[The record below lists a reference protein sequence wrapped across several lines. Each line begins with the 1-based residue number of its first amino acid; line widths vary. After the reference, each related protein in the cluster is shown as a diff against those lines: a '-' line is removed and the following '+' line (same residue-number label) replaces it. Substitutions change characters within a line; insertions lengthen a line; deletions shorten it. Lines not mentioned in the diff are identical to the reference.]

1 MHQTNKRK
9 FPSQNQTNTIAL
21 FLRNRRRK
29 MARTQ
34 PSSKLSILGIC
45 LLVAFLAASADAA
58 SLRGTKVAAVVDEN
72 AEDSEDFYQA
82 IVDEPFEDAPEDE
95 QLDEERKLH
104 RTNIWHNHVQD
115 ATRNSYFISS
125 NRAPYSNWDP
135 WYNNGPVRANYVGV
149 GANVYERAFYGG
161 PRQQRQYEPGII
173 RRPAVNSNVRVDPMY
188 SYGSVRNPRV
198 GNTRVGNPRVGVNSM
213 GNFVQGSVNYLASF

>member
-1 MHQTNKRK
+1 
-9 FPSQNQTNTIAL
+9 
-21 FLRNRRRK
+21 

-104 RTNIWHNHVQD
+104 RTNIWHDHVQEQIWPGGGGGGSQD

-161 PRQQRQYEPGII
+161 PRQQRRYEPRFI
-173 RRPAVNSNVRVDPMY
+173 RSPAVNSNVRGNSVY
-188 SYGSVRNPRV
+188 SYGSV
-198 GNTRVGNPRVGVNSM
+198 GNTRVGNPRVGVNSN
-213 GNFVQGSVNYLASF
+213 GNFVQGRNVNYFASF